1 MTAPARLVRFTR
13 AEYAAL
19 ERSSNVKH
27 EFLEGVIYAMAGGSP
42 EHAAISMNVG
52 ALLHVALRGKPCQVF
67 SSDLRIRV
75 LDTGLETY
83 PDVSVVCGAAERHPE
98 DDLAVTNPIVLVEV
112 LSPSTEAYD
121 RGEKLRHYRAIA
133 SLREVVLVDHRQ
145 KLVEVHRREDDGS
158 WTRHEAAPA
167 GAVHL
172 VSLGCELSVDERYR
186 DGFAEAGP
194 RAPASR

>member
-1 MTAPARLVRFTR
+1 MASPARLVRHTR
-13 AEYAAL
+13 AEYDAF

-27 EFLEGVIYAMAGGSP
+27 EFLDGVIYAMAGGSP
-42 EHAAISMNVG
+42 EHAAVAMNVG
-52 ALLHVALRGKPCQVF
+52 TLLNVALRARPCRVY

-83 PDVSVVCGAAERHPE
+83 PDGTVVCGSAERHPA
-98 DDLAVTNPIVLVEV
+98 DDLAVTNPVLLVEV

-145 KLVEVHRREDDGS
+145 KLVDVHRREEDGS
-158 WTRHEAAPA
+158 WTRHEAGSG
-167 GAVHL
+167 GAVRLRSLDSEL
-172 VSLGCELSVDERYR
+172 VVDEVYR
-186 DGFAEAGP
+186 DGFADAA
-194 RAPASR
+194 R